1 MAMQASGT
9 DEFTAD
15 INITPMVDI
24 MLVLLIIFMV
34 VTPLLQQGVTV
45 NLPRETENATE
56 DQAINKET
64 SVVLAV
70 PDNNMIYIGKEPY
83 PKDQLGDKIKKLMER
98 KTEAEKIVYIKAGTN
113 VDYGNLV
120 EIINIIRKQNIDKIG
135 LVADRKKGGGA
146 AKSAAQ

>member
-1 MAMQASGT
+1 MAMSSGGA
-9 DEFTAD
+9 DDFNAD

-45 NLPRETENATE
+45 NLPRETENAQQE
-56 DQAINKET
+56 LAINKET
-64 SVVLAV
+64 SVVLAI
-70 PDNNMIYIGKEPY
+70 PKNDEYYIGKERF
-83 PKDQLGDKIKKLMER
+83 PKDMIGEKIAKLMER
-98 KTEAEKIVYIKAGTN
+98 KTEAEKIIYIKSGVE

-135 LVADRKKGGGA
+135 LVADRKKGG
-146 AKSAAQ
+146 AKPTT